1 MEPQQL
7 LLNALRQVLV
17 QRLRDDVSMAED
29 FASEYH
35 DPDNAIGANQLETY
49 ESYYSL
55 LTNAPTRV
63 YWTEGTD
70 QVGFDSYGQSW
81 EFGLNTGDHT
91 TAHLHEAG
99 HALFSPFGYA
109 GRVAEMMHDARIH
122 RMVNIMEDRRIEF
135 LCDLWWKGADV
146 YEYHRADLI
155 RQSAK
160 AWAAYGNA
168 PIYTSDM
175 PKDDRWEFGESISD
189 DMHGITR
196 ERDPSWEARAV
207 SIAVSLITYDLPGVV
222 YDPVIMKVVE
232 KFKEKILAAGCS
244 IDKNAAIRVAVEI
257 ANYMDWLNEPEDPEP
272 GDSQGEGEPCD
283 DGDPG
288 DGQGQGEGEGE
299 SEGGDPGQGESQDEG
314 DEPGQGEGEGEGQ
327 GEGESSGQDD
337 GEGEGS
343 GGTTPTDTPTGGD
356 STAPTPQDIPDD
368 GAGGGSGQPT
378 GLDELLEKV
387 LEQAARE
394 QERKTETKVLN
405 EIKESQERRPKV
417 TMDSHRI
424 ELLNLRTEPIRP
436 DERMKS
442 MLDSMNDIDYHSR
455 PVMSGT
461 VTPKVWQIR
470 HGNMKVFR
478 QPPKRRGRT
487 LIFVD
492 GSGSMNCPCDAC
504 HGKQW
509 KAWMVANAIAKAAGN
524 AELYGFGGG
533 APTGIG
539 IVPVGHKPACRSG
552 FDAEGTRPNDLGSGT
567 PICSA
572 LLYAEALMQGGTAD
586 TTLVFVTDGQA
597 GTADGCA
604 KADPEVM
611 RNGRD
616 CTRHNA
622 SRLAESGVD
631 FIAICM
637 GTDAAFPVSVVANL
651 SPDSDTRDISNL
663 TEAIKHIRSKR

>member
-1 MEPQQL
+1 MVTQSL
-7 LLNALRQVLV
+7 LINALRQVLV
-17 QRLRDDVSMAED
+17 QRLRDDVGMAED

-55 LTNAPTRV
+55 LTNAPSRV

-70 QVGFDSYGQSW
+70 QVGFDSYTRGW
-81 EFGLNTGDHT
+81 EFGLNAGDHT
-91 TAHLHEAG
+91 TAHIHEAG
-99 HALFSPFGYA
+99 HALFSPFDYA
-109 GRVAEMMHDARIH
+109 GRVAQMMHDARIH

-168 PIYTSDM
+168 PIYTSTM

-257 ANYMDWLNEPEDPEP
+257 ANYMDWLNEPDEPEP
-272 GDSQGEGEPCD
+272 GDGEGEGEPCD
-283 DGDPG
+283 DGEPG
-288 DGQGQGEGEGE
+288 DGQGQGEGQGEGE
-299 SEGGDPGQGESQDEG
+299 GGGEGEAQDESDDPGQNK
-314 DEPGQGEGEGEGQ
+314 GEGEGQ
-327 GEGESSGQDD
+327 GQGDSPDQDD
-337 GEGEGS
+337 GKGQGR
-343 GGTTPTDTPTGGD
+343 GRTAPTDTPTGGD
-356 STAPTPQDIPDD
+356 STAPTPRDEPED

-378 GLDELLEKV
+378 ALDELLEKA
-387 LEQAARE
+387 LDKTGRDQARDIEA
-394 QERKTETKVLN
+394 KVLD
-405 EIKESQERRPKV
+405 EIRESQGRRPKV
-417 TMDSHRI
+417 SMSHHTI
-424 ELLNLRTEPIRP
+424 ELLNLRTEQIKP
-436 DERMKS
+436 DARMKA
-442 MLDSMNDIDYHSR
+442 MLDSMSDIDYHPR
-455 PVMSGT
+455 AVVSGA

-470 HGNMKVFR
+470 HGNIKVFR

-487 LIFVD
+487 LVFVD
-492 GSGSMNCPCDAC
+492 CSYSMGCPCDMC
-504 HGKQW
+504 HNKQW
-509 KAWMVANAIAKAAGN
+509 KAWMVANAVAKAAGN

-533 APTGIG
+533 SPTGIG
-539 IVPVGHKPACRSG
+539 VVPVGHKPACRNGLDS
-552 FDAEGTRPNDLGSGT
+552 EGTRPNDLGSGT

-572 LLYAEALMQGGTAD
+572 LLYAEALMQGGAAN
-586 TTLVFVTDGQA
+586 TTLVFVTDGEA
-597 GTADGCA
+597 GSADGCN
-604 KADPEVM
+604 KANPEV
-611 RNGRD
+611 RISGRD
-616 CTRHNA
+616 CTHHHA
-622 SRLAESGVD
+622 TRLAEAGVD
-631 FIAICM
+631 FVAICM
-637 GTDAAFPVSVVANL
+637 GTDAAFPASVVANL
-651 SPDSDTRDISNL
+651 SPNSNTRDISNL

>member
-1 MEPQQL
+1 MEPQSL
-7 LLNALRQVLV
+7 LINALRQVLM
-17 QRLRDDVSMAED
+17 QRLRDDVGVAED

-49 ESYYSL
+49 ESYYGL
-55 LTNAPTRV
+55 LTNAPSRV

-70 QVGFDSYGQSW
+70 QVGFDSYGKSW
-81 EFGLNTGDHT
+81 EFGLNKNDHA
-91 TAHLHEAG
+91 TAHIHEAG
-99 HALFSPFGYA
+99 HALFSPFDYA
-109 GRVAEMMHDARIH
+109 GRVAEMMHDTRIH

-135 LCDLWWKGADV
+135 LCDLWWIGAAV

-168 PIYTSDM
+168 PIYTSTM
-175 PKDDRWEFGESISD
+175 PKDGRWEFGESISD
-189 DMHGITR
+189 DMHGTPR

-257 ANYMDWLNEPEDPEP
+257 ANYMDWLNEPNDPEP
-272 GDSQGEGEPCD
+272 GDGETEREGEPCD

-288 DGQGQGEGEGE
+288 DDPGQGEGEGE
-299 SEGGDPGQGESQDEG
+299 GEGESQGE
-314 DEPGQGEGEGEGQ
+314 GQGEGEGEGQ
-327 GEGESSGQDD
+327 GQGDSPDQDD
-337 GEGEGS
+337 GEGQGS
-343 GGTTPTDTPTGGD
+343 SHGTPTDTPTGGD
-356 STAPTPQDIPDD
+356 STAPTPRDIPDD

-394 QERKTETKVLN
+394 QERKTETKVLD
-405 EIKESQERRPKV
+405 EIKESQGRRPKV

-424 ELLNLRTEPIRP
+424 ELLSLRTEPIRP
-436 DERMKS
+436 DERVKA
-442 MLDSMNDIDYHSR
+442 MLDSMNDVDYHSR
-455 PVMSGT
+455 AVMSGT

-470 HGNMKVFR
+470 QGNMKVFR

-487 LIFVD
+487 LVFVD
-492 GSGSMNCPCDAC
+492 GSGSMGCPCDE
-504 HGKQW
+504 HRSKQW
-509 KAWMVANAIAKAAGN
+509 KAWMVANAVAKAAGN

-533 APTGIG
+533 SPTGIG
-539 IVPVGHKPACRSG
+539 IVPVGHKPACRYG
-552 FDAEGTRPNDLGSGT
+552 LDAEGTRPNDLGGGT

-586 TTLVFVTDGQA
+586 TTLVFVTDGEA
-597 GTADGCA
+597 AYADGCA
-604 KADPEVM
+604 KADPEL
-611 RNGRD
+611 RRSGRE
-616 CTRHNA
+616 CTLHHAN
-622 SRLAESGVD
+622 RLAEAGVD

-637 GTDAAFPVSVVANL
+637 GTDAAFPASVVANL
-651 SPDSDTRDISNL
+651 SPSSDTRDISNL
-663 TEAIKHIRSKR
+663 ADAIKHIRAKR